1 MTETT
6 MSDSDFAISLTD
18 AAVAKAQALLAGEE
32 DAANLAL
39 RVGVEP
45 GGCAGLRYQLYFD
58 ELPDP
63 AGASTDTVLRF
74 GSLPV
79 LVSRRCH
86 KELNRAVIDHVN
98 TLAKQGF
105 VIDNPNATG
114 GCACG
119 DSYH

>member
-32 DAANLAL
+32 GAANLAL

-45 GGCAGLRYQLYFD
+45 GGCAGLRYRLYFD

-63 AGASTDTVLRF
+63 AGGSTDAVLRF

-79 LVSRRCH
+79 LVDHRFH
-86 KELNRAVIDHVN
+86 KDLNGAVIDHVD

-105 VIDNPNATG
+105 VIDNPNAAG

>member
-18 AAVAKAQALLAGEE
+18 AAVAKAQALLADEE
-32 DAANLAL
+32 GATNLAL

-58 ELPDP
+58 KLPDP
-63 AGASTDTVLRF
+63 TGASTDTVLRF
-74 GSLPV
+74 GSLLV
-79 LVSRRCH
+79 LVDRRFH
-86 KELNRAVIDHVN
+86 KELNRAVIDYED

-105 VIDNPNATG
+105 VIRNPNATG

-119 DSYH
+119 DSYY